1 MGIAESTCF
10 HCGEPVPVDCKL
22 TVDFQGSVH
31 PVCCSGCQ
39 AVFQVISGAGLGR
52 YYRFREALGRKISG
66 DVAARKKAWQAIDD
80 RQALWG
86 SPIADGVMDGR
97 HELQLQ
103 TEGIRCAACA
113 WLIRSQLESA
123 PGIHSV
129 QVDTATG
136 FTRITWSPSL
146 TRLSA
151 IASSL
156 FELGYVPHLPIASAE
171 EEGRRHERRE
181 SLKRLGVAGL
191 GMMQVMMFAIALY
204 AGQASGPTL
213 GMSPAYRS
221 FLSWVSLLVT
231 LPVVLYSGRIFFI
244 AAWAGLKAR
253 HPGMD
258 VPVALAIGL
267 AFTAS
272 CYNFFAGEGQVWF
285 DSVVMFIFFLSV
297 GRHLELVL
305 RHRSVQA
312 GTALARLLPEWAL
325 RIAGGEV
332 QTVPATDL
340 AAGDMARVAPG
351 ESFPADG
358 VIHCGT
364 TEVDEALLTG
374 ESNPRPKE
382 RGDRVIAGTLNLAQ
396 AVDMQVT
403 AAGND
408 STLSAL
414 GRMVLSAQSR
424 RPGDGGIPGWL
435 VPVFV
440 SAVMLLASGTWIYWQ
455 LAQPGLAFP
464 AALAVLV
471 ASCPCA
477 LALALPVVH
486 SAASHRLLLEGILL
500 TRTNAL
506 HDLLKVDCIIFDK
519 TGTLT
524 EGCAQVRSVELN
536 VQRPECL
543 ETEAP
548 SRALGRAAALEMHS
562 SHPLAR
568 AFRHLPV
575 EQAAN
580 SVSSHPSGGL
590 QGSIQ
595 GHTWTIGSAR
605 FVQQMTAGMMPQN
618 DNSDIWLA
626 DEHDWY
632 ARFHL
637 DDGLRRDAAQ
647 AIAALGAGG
656 MDLRILSGDS
666 EAAVAHVAGEL
677 KFKHWQSRL
686 SAAGKLDA
694 IRSMQQEGH
703 TVLMVGD
710 GANDAPIL
718 AAADVSMTVQGAT
731 ELANSTADFILTSAS
746 LLTLGRAFDISR
758 KAARLIRQNLAWALA
773 YNMAI
778 LPLAMS
784 GMLQPWMAAV
794 GMSSSSLLVVLNA
807 TRISWARKLSGKGR
821 FRRFI
826 PRAQLMPGQQA

>member
-1 MGIAESTCF
+1 MGTTESACF
-10 HCGEPVPVDCKL
+10 HCGEPVPVDCTL
-22 TVDFQGSVH
+22 SVDFQGAVH
-31 PVCCSGCQ
+31 PVCCAGCQ

-52 YYRFREALGRKISG
+52 YYRFRQALGRKIAG

-86 SPIADGVMDGR
+86 SPAADGALDGR
-97 HELQLQ
+97 RELQLQ

-129 QVDTATG
+129 QVDIATG
-136 FTRITWSPSL
+136 FTRITWSPAL

-151 IASSL
+151 IASCL

-191 GMMQVMMFAIALY
+191 GMMQVMMFAIAQY
-204 AGQASGPTL
+204 AGQASDHNL

-231 LPVVLYSGRIFFI
+231 LPVVLYSGRIFFSG
-244 AAWAGLKAR
+244 AWAGLKAGR
-253 HPGMD
+253 PGMD

-272 CYNFFAGEGQVWF
+272 CYNFFAGQGQVWF
-285 DSVVMFIFFLSV
+285 DSVVMFIFFLIV

-325 RIAGGEV
+325 RITAGEV
-332 QTVPATDL
+332 ETVPATDL
-340 AAGDMARVAPG
+340 AAGDLARVAPG
-351 ESFPADG
+351 ETFPADG
-358 VIHCGT
+358 VIRCGS

-396 AVDMQVT
+396 AVDVEVT

-424 RPGDGGIPGWL
+424 RPGDAGLPGWL

-440 SAVMLLASGTWIYWQ
+440 IAVMLLATGTWIYWQ
-455 LAQPGLAFP
+455 LVQPGLAFP

-486 SAASHRLLLEGILL
+486 SAASHRLLVEGILL
-500 TRTNAL
+500 TRSNAL

-524 EGCAQVRSVELN
+524 EGSAQILNVELN
-536 VQRPECL
+536 VERPGCR
-543 ETEAP
+543 EAVAQDR
-548 SRALGRAAALEMHS
+548 SLGRAAALEAHS
-562 SHPLAR
+562 NHPLAR
-568 AFRHLPV
+568 AFRHLPI
-575 EQAAN
+575 EQAA
-580 SVSSHPSGGL
+580 SGVTAHPSGGL

-595 GHTWTIGSAR
+595 GHTWCIGSAR
-605 FVQQMTAGMMPQN
+605 FVQLMTTGMKPQD

-626 DEHDWY
+626 DEYDWY

-647 AIAALGAGG
+647 AIAALAVDG

-677 KFKHWQSRL
+677 NLAHWRSRL

-694 IRSMQQEGH
+694 IRSIQQQGH

-710 GANDAPIL
+710 GANDAPVL

-746 LLTLGRAFDISR
+746 LLTLGRAFEISR
-758 KAARLIRQNLAWALA
+758 IAARLIRQNLAWALA
-773 YNMAI
+773 YNTAI

-807 TRISWARKLSGKGR
+807 TRLSQTRKRAGESLP
-821 FRRFI
+821 RRPI
-826 PRAQLMPGQQA
+826 PRAGLMPGRQT